1 MLEKRIKAFGLDGR
15 LGNYPAKATIR
26 TREGQTP
33 IAEPMQGAS
42 PAKKEVMDQ
51 QIDAWFAQ
59 GVIEPSISPWSAPVV
74 IALPATGRLAS

>member
-26 TREGQTP
+26 TREGTTP
-33 IAEPMQGAS
+33 IAKPMRGAS

-51 QIDAWFAQ
+51 QINTWFAQ
-59 GVIEPSISPWSAPVV
+59 GVIEPSASPWSAPVV
-74 IALPATGRLAS
+74 IAYRNGKARF